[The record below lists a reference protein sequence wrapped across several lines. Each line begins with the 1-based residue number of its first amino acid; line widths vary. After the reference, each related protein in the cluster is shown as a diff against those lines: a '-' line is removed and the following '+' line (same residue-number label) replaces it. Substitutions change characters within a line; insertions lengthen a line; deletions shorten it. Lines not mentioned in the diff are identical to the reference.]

1 MRNRFL
7 YALWGALFILCAGLG
22 FIPESDGGLKFLRTG
37 LSILFFLPPA
47 LLIWKARQERNR
59 APLLLVRNLSIASLS
74 LSVALIIANFLTV
87 FRSQLLGD
95 ILHGILVVVSSP
107 MICGGHWATSLFFW
121 SCLLIASLK
130 K

>member
-87 FRSQLLGD
+87 FRSELLGD
-95 ILHGILVVVSSP
+95 ILHGALVVISSP
-107 MICGGHWATSLFFW
+107 MICSGNWAMSLFFW
-121 SCLLIASLK
+121 ACLLIASLK
-130 K
+130 